1 MTTEKMNVI
10 GKDTIRKDAMDKVCG
25 AATYTPDIM
34 PVGMLYGKLL
44 GSPIPHGII
53 KKIDT
58 SKAEA
63 LEGVYAV
70 CTGAD
75 APEKRTGYIED
86 RHILCKHTVRYIGDP
101 VAAVAAAT
109 PEIAEKALELISVEY
124 EELPAVFDA
133 EQAFDPDC
141 DIIIHKNLADYN
153 RKIVPNLLYRFDKS
167 MPNVFIHRKLNKGN
181 VEEGFKEADFIVEN
195 TYHVPL
201 VHPCALEPHST
212 VVAPDEN
219 GGLTVWASEQGSMR
233 QKYFICDLFDLE
245 SSKVRFIVP
254 YVGGGFGGKCE
265 IMTTPIAVLLALK
278 AGRPV
283 KLESSREEVF
293 LHGCGRSESIIHI
306 KDGVKK
312 DGTIVARE
320 IKQLVNGGAYSAHVT
335 IMVNSGTHGAAGTY
349 RVPNLKADAFGVFT
363 NTPPTGPY
371 RGLGAELFCFAI
383 DCQMDRVADFL
394 GMDRVEI
401 RRKNMLVDGDYDGNG
416 QLVRNNASLQALE
429 KAAESINWGA
439 PRRPADGPWV
449 YGKGIGMGNKFV
461 MASSSTVINIKAIDD
476 GTFEIRHFQIEMGQ
490 GCNTILAQIAA
501 EEFNTTPD
509 KVKIIFGDS
518 QFCPFDHGTFSS
530 RGTSQN
536 GNALRIACADLR
548 KQILGRASEIMN
560 IEPEKLCIADGRIYE
575 KDNKDNSIPF
585 GKMFNTGGWVP
596 GTGEL
601 MGRGVY
607 SCPKGIMD
615 AETGQG
621 SPVAYYSYG
630 CLGVELGINVE
641 TGEMKI
647 MQAAAWFDCGTPLN
661 PIAVEA
667 QLEGAISMGIGQAC
681 FEESIFNAEGKLI
694 NPSFRDYKIP
704 TMMDSPSNDRIKIG
718 LVGSPYE
725 DGPFG
730 AKGVG
735 EVSLSPVPPAVANA
749 VNDALGIHINDI
761 PMTRERV
768 FWAIKK
774 KQAEMRQQEQ

>member
-1 MTTEKMNVI
+1 MKT
-10 GKDTIRKDAMDKVCG
+10 
-25 AATYTPDIM
+25 
-34 PVGMLYGKLL
+34 
-44 GSPIPHGII
+44 
-53 KKIDT
+53 
-58 SKAEA
+58 
-63 LEGVYAV
+63 
-70 CTGAD
+70 
-75 APEKRTGYIED
+75 
-86 RHILCKHTVRYIGDP
+86 
-101 VAAVAAAT
+101 VAAVAAVS
-109 PEIAEKALELISVEY
+109 PEIADKALELIDVEY
-124 EELPAVFDA
+124 EELPAIFDA
-133 EQAFDPDC
+133 EQSFEPDC
-141 DIIIHKNLADYN
+141 PVIIHKDLGSYVKKN
-153 RKIVPNLLYRFDKS
+153 VPNLYYRFDPS
-167 MPNVFIHRKLNKGN
+167 HPNVFIHRQLYKGD
-181 VEEGFKEADFIVEN
+181 VQTGFEEADYIIEN

-212 VVAPDEN
+212 VVDID
-219 GGLTVWASEQGSMR
+219 GDGSLTIWASEQGSMR
-233 QKYFICDLFDLE
+233 QKYFICDLFDIE
-245 SSKVRFIVP
+245 SSKVRFIIP
-254 YVGGGFGGKCE
+254 YVGGAFGGKCE
-265 IMTTPIAVLLALK
+265 IMTTPIAVLLAIK
-278 AGRPV
+278 AGRAV
-283 KLESSREEVF
+283 KLESTREEVF

-349 RVPNLKADAFGVFT
+349 RVPNLKVDAYGVFT

-383 DCQMDRVADFL
+383 DCQMDRIADYL
-394 GMDRVEI
+394 GMDKVEI
-401 RRKNMLVDGDYDGNG
+401 RRRNMLVDGDYDGNG
-416 QLVRNNASLQALE
+416 QLVRNNASLQALN
-429 KAAESINWGA
+429 KVAESIKWGE
-439 PRRPADGPWV
+439 PRRKPEGPWV

-461 MASSSTVINIKAIDD
+461 MASSCTVINIKAIDD

-490 GCNTILAQIAA
+490 GCNTVLAQIAA

-509 KVKIIFGDS
+509 KVKIVFGDS

-548 KQILGRASEIMN
+548 KQILNRASEVMN
-560 IEPEKLCIADGRIYE
+560 IPAEELAIKDGTVYRVSEPET
-575 KDNKDNSIPF
+575 SIPF
-585 GKMFNTGGWVP
+585 AKMFNTGGWVP
-596 GTGEL
+596 VTGEL

-630 CLGVELGINVE
+630 SVGIELGINTE

-647 MQAAAWFDCGTPLN
+647 MHAAAWFDCGRALN

-681 FEESIFNAEGKLI
+681 FEESIFNADGKLI

-704 TMMDSPSNDRIKIG
+704 TMMDSPSNDVFEIG

-725 DGPFG
+725 DGPYG
-730 AKGVG
+730 AKGIG
-735 EVSLSPVPPAVANA
+735 EVSLSPIPPAVSNA
-749 VNDALGIHINDI
+749 INDALGIHINDI
-761 PMTRERV
+761 PITRERV
-768 FWAIKK
+768 FWAIKNK
-774 KQAEMRQQEQ
+774 AAEQAEVK